1 MARYEKLGFC
11 PHNSFADADLFP
23 NKAMIL
29 GVLGNRTADMY
40 YPEDDK
46 AWSDDVSIVS
56 AMLGGDGTLG
66 MQLACFLRF
75 CSPISNL
82 EIGKPIRIHD
92 VLNPKHISK
101 DLYCEDPEHCQ
112 GWSFFVDGKAIKDS
126 PVTWKEG
133 LFLFEDDS
141 YLVAAKDDL
150 ANDPHVDIWIFQK
163 PITMPLPDPTK
174 VE

>member
-1 MARYEKLGFC
+1 MAKYENLGFC
-11 PHNSFADADLFP
+11 PHNSFVNAELFP
-23 NKAMIL
+23 NKQTVL
-29 GVLGNRTADMY
+29 GVLGNRIADMY

-46 AWSDDVSIVS
+46 AWSEDVSIVS

-66 MQLACFLRF
+66 VQLACFLRF

-101 DLYCEDPEHCQ
+101 DLYCEDPAHCQ

-150 ANDPHVDIWIFQK
+150 ATDPHVDIWIFQK
-163 PITMPLPDPTK
+163 PISMPLPDPTQS
-174 VE
+174 E